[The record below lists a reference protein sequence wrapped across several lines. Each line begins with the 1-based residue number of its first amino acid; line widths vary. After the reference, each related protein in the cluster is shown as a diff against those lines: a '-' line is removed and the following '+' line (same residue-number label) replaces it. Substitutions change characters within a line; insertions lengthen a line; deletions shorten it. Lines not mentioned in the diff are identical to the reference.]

1 MKWFFNLFKPKEIQY
16 DKLNYQLIADNLFS
30 DQHFLEYII
39 KFIIES
45 KIVEASVE
53 ECLDRYDL
61 EKRVKNASHSSGAT
75 KKLSDEFMDF
85 LLLKLNQLSIDNK
98 QY

>member
-1 MKWFFNLFKPKEIQY
+1 MKWFFNLFKPKKIQY

-30 DQHFLEYII
+30 DRYFLECIV

-61 EKRVKNASHSSGAT
+61 EKRVKNVVHSKDAT
-75 KKLSDEFMDF
+75 KKLLDGFMDF
-85 LLLKLNQLSIDNK
+85 LLIKLNQLSIDN
-98 QY
+98 